1 LRHKGKI
8 MKTKLAAA
16 GLVAA
21 LAVAVPGANAAA
33 PVRVGLLTCQV
44 DGAVGKILGSYRK
57 LSCTF
62 EHAKAQP
69 LEFYQGQI
77 TRYGL
82 DVGRT
87 QYSDIAW
94 AVLALAS
101 PYSPG
106 ALAGTYAG
114 LSAGVSIGVGLG
126 ANVLVGG
133 LDRSFAL
140 QPVSIEASRGFN
152 LALGIG
158 KLELISTPGYGGTN

>member
-1 LRHKGKI
+1 
-8 MKTKLAAA
+8 MKSICTVAA
-16 GLVAA
+16 GIVVAMA
-21 LAVAVPGANAAA
+21 VLASHAGAAA

-44 DGAVGKILGSYRK
+44 DGAVGKILGSSRK

-69 LEFYQGQI
+69 LEFYQGQM

-94 AVLALAS
+94 GVFALAA
-101 PYSPG
+101 PYAPG
-106 ALAGTYAG
+106 ALEGTYAG

-133 LDRSFAL
+133 LDHSFAL
-140 QPVSIEASRGFN
+140 QPISIEASRGFN
-152 LALGIG
+152 LAVGVS

>member
-1 LRHKGKI
+1 M
-8 MKTKLAAA
+8 MKSIYP
-16 GLVAA
+16 VALGMACA
-21 LAVAVPGANAAA
+21 LAFLASDTGAAA

-44 DGAVGKILGSYRK
+44 DGAVGKILGSSRK

-69 LEFYQGQI
+69 LEFYQGRI

-94 AVLALAS
+94 GVFALAS
-101 PYSPG
+101 PYTPG
-106 ALAGTYAG
+106 ALAGNYAG
-114 LSAGVSIGVGLG
+114 LSAGVSLGVGFG

-133 LDRSFAL
+133 LDSSFAL

-152 LALGIG
+152 LAVGVSR
-158 KLELISTPGYGGTN
+158 LELISTPGYGGTN